1 MARYRLPG
9 LAVGVIEDGEI
20 VYVRTAGELVAGS
33 GQPITPDTLFKIASN
48 SKAMTASVLARL
60 VDAGKLRWDDPVV
73 KHLPQ
78 FRMHDPWVTR
88 EMQVRDLL
96 IHNSGLPQGGGD
108 LMLWPEPNRYTRAD
122 IIAGLA
128 HIKPAYSFRSG
139 YAYDNLLYV
148 VAGEVAAAAGGAS
161 YEELVRREIF
171 APLGLSRCRVGAFD
185 RNEVGDVAQPHAYR
199 DGRAVVANADDAL
212 VPAITSA
219 AAGGIRCSLGDMLQ
233 WARNWLLPDTRQPAW
248 LSPVQRSEMWQPR
261 TPMPISARRRAWDNT
276 HAYAYGYG
284 FRMADVDGAWTVS
297 HTGTLSGMYS
307 VMTLLPDKRSGFV
320 VLMNG
325 DGDEARTVLNEVLV
339 KHFTAPGQAGT
350 VVEYAARIAAEPASP
365 DSKPVPD
372 TSSRVPAT
380 AADLAGRLGTWRDPW
395 FGEAALCARDDT
407 VRFTAAKSPELQ
419 GQVVRVGQRY
429 LIDWDGDDLDA
440 WLDFA
445 GSGDASAMTLA
456 KSDPDGDFSYD
467 YEDLAFRRVG
477 GCNSTG
483 VSSAKTPA
491 EADLVDI
498 TTLVPDAALDIR
510 YAGSDNFVGVPI
522 DGYNAPKCYLRTA
535 AAQAL
540 QRVEEAL
547 RKDSLRLKLFDCY
560 RPARAV
566 QHFVRWAEDLADQR
580 TKPRYYPNLDK
591 RTLLGDYIAPVSGH
605 SRGAT
610 VDLTLL
616 RCTAD
621 DRCEPLDMG
630 TDFDFFDLRANT
642 DTPGITAQQRA
653 NRMRLQGAMSA
664 QGFRNY
670 PQEWWHYTLAP
681 QLAPEHAPEPGAAVI
696 HDVPVE

>member
-1 MARYRLPG
+1 MSRYQLPG
-9 LAVGVIEDGEI
+9 LAIGVIEDGEI

-33 GQPITPDTLFKIASN
+33 GRPVTPDTLFKIASN

-108 LMLWPEPNRYTRAD
+108 LMLWPEPNRFTRAD

-148 VAGEVAAAAGGAS
+148 VAGEVAAAAGGAP
-161 YEELVRREIF
+161 YEELVRREVF
-171 APLGLSRCRVGAFD
+171 APLGLGRCRVGAFD
-185 RNEVGDVAQPHAYR
+185 RDLVGDVAQPHAYR
-199 DGRAVVANADDAL
+199 DGRAVVTNADAAL

-219 AAGGIRCSLGDMLQ
+219 AAGGIRCSLGDMLT

-248 LSPVQRSEMWQPR
+248 LSPEQRREMWLPR
-261 TPMPISARRRAWDNT
+261 TPMPISTRRRAWDNT

-307 VMTLLPDKRSGFV
+307 VMTLLPDQRSGFV

-339 KHFTAPGQAGT
+339 KHFTAPGQGGT
-350 VVEYAARIAAEPASP
+350 VDGYAAQIAAEPASTDRRVLP
-365 DSKPVPD
+365 DM
-372 TSSRVPAT
+372 SSRIPAT
-380 AADLAGRLGTWRDPW
+380 AIELSGRLGTWRDPW
-395 FGEAALCARDDT
+395 FGEATLCERNGK
-407 VRFTAAKSPELQ
+407 VRFAADKSPVLR
-419 GQVVRVGQRY
+419 GDVVRIGQRY
-429 LIDWDGDDLDA
+429 LIDWDDDDLEA
-440 WLDFA
+440 WLDFI
-445 GSGDASAMTLA
+445 GTGDASTMTLA

-477 GCNSTG
+477 DCTTAE
-483 VSSAKTPA
+483 VSSAKTLA
-491 EADLVDI
+491 EAGIVDI
-498 TTLVPDAALDIR
+498 ASLVPDIALDIR
-510 YAGSDNFVGVPI
+510 YAGSENFVGTRI
-522 DGYNAPKCYLRTA
+522 DGYDAPKCYLLTPVAR
-535 AAQAL
+535 AL

-547 RKDSLRLKLFDCY
+547 RQDNLRLKLFDCY

-566 QHFVRWAEDLADQR
+566 RHFVRWAGDLADQR

-591 RTLLGDYIAPVSGH
+591 RMLLGDYIAPVSGH

-616 RCTAD
+616 QCDKDHRCT
-621 DRCEPLDMG
+621 PLDMG
-630 TDFDFFDLRANT
+630 TDFDFFDPGANT
-642 DTPGITAQQRA
+642 DAPGITPQQRVH
-653 NRMRLQGAMSA
+653 RRRLQEAMAA
-664 QGFRNY
+664 QGFGNY
-670 PQEWWHYTLAP
+670 AYEWWHYTLAP
-681 QLAPEHAPEPGAAVI
+681 GPATGPAPGPPMI
-696 HDVPVE
+696 HDVAIE